1 MTAAVDPVGGLLEA
15 WSGAG
20 RADASKGAG
29 LLIQC
34 GFVKNLRKL

>member
-1 MTAAVDPVGGLLEA
+1 MTARRWIRSEA